1 MCVQCCPWLWFL
13 LSCLV
18 RVAEPPAITPPSLQQ
33 GFGCRALSTW
43 VVTHLVTDVVGS
55 APTPKTPSA
64 TISFA
69 RRTACAVYVSGGRP
83 AFGYSLGCVVPR
95 RNDCPVPIGCPFRA
109 GPHRARGPWLSARRI
124 VAASLLGGLLGHS
137 GQSCTRVLM
146 LHFPRPQV
154 SAIEPTRLRAAFI
167 TYSLCPRVT

>member
-1 MCVQCCPWLWFL
+1 MLEYRRTYKLCEVVTLR
-13 LSCLV
+13 LS
-18 RVAEPPAITPPSLQQ
+18 PPADNTPEPAAGLRLQSTVDV
-33 GFGCRALSTW
+33 GRYAPRYRCRE
-43 VVTHLVTDVVGS
+43 VGPE
-55 APTPKTPSA
+55 PTPKT
-64 TISFA
+64 F
-69 RRTACAVYVSGGRP
+69 GRP

-146 LHFPRPQV
+146 LHFPRPRV